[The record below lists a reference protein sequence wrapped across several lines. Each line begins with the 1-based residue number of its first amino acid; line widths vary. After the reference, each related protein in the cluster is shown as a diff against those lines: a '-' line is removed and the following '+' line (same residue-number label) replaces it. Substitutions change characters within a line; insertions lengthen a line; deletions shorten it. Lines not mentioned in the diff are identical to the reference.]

1 MVAQLGLAFTLL
13 VGSGLLLRSF
23 WELQKVDPGYD
34 SENVLSMR
42 ATVNSQNSSMSPEEQ
57 QEFFLTIRER
67 ISALPGVLSTALT
80 DNSPMQFQQAMFHG
94 VRPEGAEES
103 DGTMLPQAQPHTVD
117 VGYFETVGV
126 PLLAGRTFTAA
137 DDDSAPLVA
146 LVNES
151 LAENA
156 WPGQDP
162 VSKRCAPCSMM
173 GDCDNPMF
181 TVIGVVRDVH
191 EVGIETRL
199 TAQIYG
205 AMRQGNRVQ
214 NLVVRTAGDPL
225 AMGRQ
230 LREIVAELNPTIPV
244 SNIVTLDQL
253 RRNALLLRR
262 LTVVLLSIFAGVAFL
277 VSLAGIAGVIAFGV
291 SQRTHEIGIRM
302 ALGAQRDTVMK
313 VVLTRGLK
321 LITLGLM
328 VGIFGSLGLAKV
340 ISGLVWGIPTVDPVT
355 FVGMAALLVV
365 LALLA
370 CYVPG
375 RRATRID
382 PVVAFRASCG
392 QG

>member
-1 MVAQLGLAFTLL
+1 MAQLGLAFTLL
-13 VGSGLLLRSF
+13 VGSGLLIRSF

-42 ATVNSQNSSMSPEEQ
+42 TTVNSRNSSMSPEEQ

-94 VRPEGAEES
+94 VKPEGAEES
-103 DGTMLPQAQPHTVD
+103 DGTMLPQAQPRPVD

-151 LAENA
+151 LAENV

-162 VSKRCAPCSMM
+162 VGKRYAPCSMM

-191 EVGIETRL
+191 EVGLETRPP
-199 TAQIYG
+199 AQIYG

-214 NLVVRTAGDPL
+214 NIVVEQP
-225 AMGRQ
+225 
-230 LREIVAELNPTIPV
+230 
-244 SNIVTLDQL
+244 
-253 RRNALLLRR
+253 
-262 LTVVLLSIFAGVAFL
+262 
-277 VSLAGIAGVIAFGV
+277 
-291 SQRTHEIGIRM
+291 
-302 ALGAQRDTVMK
+302 
-313 VVLTRGLK
+313 
-321 LITLGLM
+321 
-328 VGIFGSLGLAKV
+328 
-340 ISGLVWGIPTVDPVT
+340 
-355 FVGMAALLVV
+355 
-365 LALLA
+365 
-370 CYVPG
+370 
-375 RRATRID
+375 ATRS
-382 PVVAFRASCG
+382 PWAVSSAR
-392 QG
+392 